1 MKISYNWLRRYVDL
15 DLEPEELARKL
26 TSSGLEVEDYEKT
39 ETVKGGLKG
48 VCVGLV
54 VECEKHP
61 NADKLSLTKVD
72 TGIGRLLSIVCGAP
86 NVRAGQK
93 VPVAT
98 VGTILFQGDKSFE
111 IKEAKIRG
119 EFSEGMICA
128 EDELGLGTSHEGIMV
143 LDPEAEIGMP
153 AAEYFHVSEDYIF
166 EIGLTPNRTDAM
178 SHLGVARDLVAV
190 LNREAGERKYA
201 LKWPSVEEFAV
212 DNHNRIIPVT
222 VADATACPRYSGV
235 TISGIKVAESP
246 EWLKNLLNAAGIRP
260 ISNVVDVTNFVM
272 LELGQPLHAFDASRI
287 RGGKVVVRKA
297 LNDELFV
304 TLDETERKLSGDDLM
319 ICNESEG
326 MCIAGIFG
334 GAGSGVN
341 ENTTSIFLESACFSP
356 QSVRKTSRR
365 HGLQTDSSFRFERGA
380 DPNITVYALKRAA
393 LLIRELAGGEI
404 SSDIVDIYPEPV
416 QPGHVIVSWKN
427 ISRLIGK
434 EIDHSVIKSILAD
447 LGIDI
452 ASETMDGMELL
463 IPTFKTDV
471 TREADVIEEILR
483 IYGYDNIEM
492 PGHLRSSLSFS
503 SKPDAEEIRNLVSD
517 MLSSRGFN
525 EIMNNSLTRAKY
537 AEECGWLKDED
548 SVRLMNPLST
558 DLNVMRQSLLFGGL
572 ETIGYNQNRKSF
584 DLRLFEFGRVYRI
597 DRNRPGGRDTLA
609 GYDEHES
616 LAVFITGRMHPE
628 SWRTID
634 EKSDYFDLK
643 SIVHLILERIGINP
657 AHLQVSNNPG
667 DPFEEGLAYSW
678 NQLPVVHFGLLKKKE
693 TKRFELKQDVYFA
706 DFSWDKVLGMLSVE
720 RVSYSGIPKFPEVR
734 RDLAL
739 VVDQA
744 VSYADL
750 EKAAFET
757 EKKLLR
763 NVSLFD
769 VYQGEKIAAGKKSY
783 ALSFILRDDEK
794 TLTDEII
801 ERTMNRIL
809 KAFEEKFKAT
819 LR

>member
-334 GAGSGVN
+334 GAGSG
-341 ENTTSIFLESACFSP
+341 
-356 QSVRKTSRR
+356 
-365 HGLQTDSSFRFERGA
+365 
-380 DPNITVYALKRAA
+380 
-393 LLIRELAGGEI
+393 
-404 SSDIVDIYPEPV
+404 
-416 QPGHVIVSWKN
+416 
-427 ISRLIGK
+427 
-434 EIDHSVIKSILAD
+434 
-447 LGIDI
+447 
-452 ASETMDGMELL
+452 
-463 IPTFKTDV
+463 
-471 TREADVIEEILR
+471 
-483 IYGYDNIEM
+483 
-492 PGHLRSSLSFS
+492 
-503 SKPDAEEIRNLVSD
+503 
-517 MLSSRGFN
+517 
-525 EIMNNSLTRAKY
+525 
-537 AEECGWLKDED
+537 
-548 SVRLMNPLST
+548 
-558 DLNVMRQSLLFGGL
+558 
-572 ETIGYNQNRKSF
+572 
-584 DLRLFEFGRVYRI
+584 
-597 DRNRPGGRDTLA
+597 
-609 GYDEHES
+609 
-616 LAVFITGRMHPE
+616 
-628 SWRTID
+628 
-634 EKSDYFDLK
+634 
-643 SIVHLILERIGINP
+643 
-657 AHLQVSNNPG
+657 
-667 DPFEEGLAYSW
+667 
-678 NQLPVVHFGLLKKKE
+678 
-693 TKRFELKQDVYFA
+693 
-706 DFSWDKVLGMLSVE
+706 
-720 RVSYSGIPKFPEVR
+720 
-734 RDLAL
+734 
-739 VVDQA
+739 
-744 VSYADL
+744 
-750 EKAAFET
+750 
-757 EKKLLR
+757 
-763 NVSLFD
+763 
-769 VYQGEKIAAGKKSY
+769 
-783 ALSFILRDDEK
+783 
-794 TLTDEII
+794 
-801 ERTMNRIL
+801 
-809 KAFEEKFKAT
+809 
-819 LR
+819 